1 MPLRFPNGKK
11 TEKLDNIQNV
21 GLTNSLSNGLSN
33 NQSNSLLMEFSRGK
47 NLASS
52 VKGYNLDKIRH
63 MKI

>member
-11 TEKLDNIQNV
+11 TEKIDNIQNV

-47 NLASS
+47 NLASG
-52 VKGYNLDKIRH
+52 KRGCTIDKTRN
-63 MKI
+63 KY